1 MNRQHSWRRFAPAAN
16 ASRQSSSRDPSWS
29 WNGIENLMGPL
40 LMSVHHVSERLFTI
54 SPVHTAQRGEV
65 APSYGDGGVMGNA
78 LASYPPDTQ
87 LRALC

>member
-1 MNRQHSWRRFAPAAN
+1 
-16 ASRQSSSRDPSWS
+16 
-29 WNGIENLMGPL
+29 
-40 LMSVHHVSERLFTI
+40 MSVHHVSERLFTI